1 MKKRRA
7 PESDEEVEPVS
18 KKRKEKESKEE
29 KHKKHKKRKSDSERK
44 DKDKKR
50 DKKDKKDKKSQGDSE
65 KRKDKKKKK
74 EKNPKRA
81 DPESSEESNSSIE
94 QESTSMKA
102 KTKLESELEEAKDME
117 VDSSAY
123 GHDAMDPAVRQL
135 GETMSTENRVAG
147 DMLSAV
153 KARRNLLWGP
163 KPQATQMAP
172 TSTAPGRNDW
182 NQSKFSSASDKEKFM
197 RLMGAKGVKAGESD
211 VGKNE
216 SQETMFSQLESQYAQ
231 GIQIKKSTYSN
242 KRKGL

>member
-1 MKKRRA
+1 LKKRRA

-50 DKKDKKDKKSQGDSE
+50 DKKDK
-65 KRKDKKKKK
+65 KDKKKKK